1 MLKEPDKPWKLF
13 SRGAI
18 KGLTAMFSRTG
29 GVISTKSNERTV
41 CYLNFIT

>member
-18 KGLTAMFSRTG
+18 KGLTAMFFQNWGRNKHK
-29 GVISTKSNERTV
+29 VK
-41 CYLNFIT
+41 